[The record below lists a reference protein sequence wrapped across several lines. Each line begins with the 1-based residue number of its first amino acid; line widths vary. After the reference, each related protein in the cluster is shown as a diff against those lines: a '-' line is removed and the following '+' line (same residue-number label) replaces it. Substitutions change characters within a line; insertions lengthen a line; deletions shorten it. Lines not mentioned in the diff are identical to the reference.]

1 MNKIRI
7 INIVIVILCGHFCAA
22 QPVMTM
28 DKNIHHL
35 GFVRQGDT
43 LHFQYKFINSGN
55 QPLVITD
62 TKVECGCTGV
72 NRPLTPVLPGKQ
84 DSIQVVFHT
93 NDAIGRQDRTVTI
106 LSNASNSPVVVR
118 FKCVVLKAKK

>member
-1 MNKIRI
+1 M
-7 INIVIVILCGHFCAA
+7 A
-22 QPVMTM
+22 QAVMTVN
-28 DKNIHHL
+28 KNLHHL

-43 LHFQYKFINSGN
+43 LRFQYTFANMGN
-55 QPLVITD
+55 QPLIITD
-62 TKVECGCTGV
+62 TKVECGCTVV
-72 NRPLTPVLPGKQ
+72 NKPANPILPGKQ

-106 LSNASNSPVVVR
+106 SSNASDSPVILR

>member
-1 MNKIRI
+1 
-7 INIVIVILCGHFCAA
+7 
-22 QPVMTM
+22 MTI
-28 DKNIHHL
+28 DKNMRHL

-62 TKVECGCTGV
+62 TKVECSCTGA

-106 LSNASNSPVVVR
+106 LSNASNSPVIVT